1 MRMRKLLL
9 ATLLA
14 VGTLMLMPAAAS
26 AREQQTGTTAKLP
39 EANEDCI
46 KKLEDPNKK
55 IDDCQ
60 KAPSP
65 ILPAKNEII
74 GRPTDRIDGPLK
86 TTGTAPYA
94 HDRHDIVPN
103 QAYGYVV
110 GSAIAKGRIGSIDLA
125 HARAVPG
132 VLAIVTADNAGKL
145 DKGRLNTAKLLGG
158 PEIQHY
164 HQAIA
169 VVIVG
174 RRLRDVLKE
183 ARQAADALRRDQ
195 EQRLQTELAQLRERA
210 AADIEAAKRQAV
222 ADLRGEVAELAIGA
236 AEVIVQRSLD
246 RDTQARLVDSY
257 IEQVSSRSN

>member
-74 GRPTDRIDGPLK
+74 W
-86 TTGTAPYA
+86 
-94 HDRHDIVPN
+94 
-103 QAYGYVV
+103 
-110 GSAIAKGRIGSIDLA
+110 GSIAFVVLLGALYKFAWPSLIGGMNARSERIRSDLDA
-125 HARAVPG
+125 
-132 VLAIVTADNAGKL
+132 AD
-145 DKGRLNTAKLLGG
+145 TAKVDAETVLS
-158 PEIQHY
+158 EY
-164 HQAIA
+164 MA
-169 VVIVG
+169 
-174 RRLRDVLKE
+174 RLSDARNESARIIEE

-246 RDTQARLVDSY
+246 RDTQTRLVDSY